1 MLAMAADADSGERR
15 VRVMEYVQE
24 RITTLHDFADEP
36 PAAPTR
42 RTAVVVPMT
51 GREYRT
57 EAATHV
63 LSSLA
68 TLDVA
73 TVIVPLR
80 APRERVGTFDEWL
93 SGFDLEMEVLW
104 CGGPRLDALLEAREL
119 DGESGKGRD
128 VWLALGLA
136 SDHEFVV
143 VHDADALSYSAADVS
158 RLCAPLAD
166 DFSFVKG
173 YYARIEQNQLFG
185 RLFRL
190 FYAPL
195 VATLRE
201 RHDAPILDYLGA
213 FRYALAGEFAL
224 TGDLARELRLG
235 RGWGLEIDTLET
247 AFDSGGFADTAQ
259 VDLGIDVHDHRSVS
273 GSDGLAAMSS
283 EVGQALLR
291 AVENHGVT
299 LDYGTLPARYE
310 RTAARFVRQY
320 AADAA
325 HNGFEYDA
333 AGEREQVG
341 AYATAITAPDGDDRL
356 PAWTDAPLSPHE
368 VRDAV
373 REDLA
378 AAKD

>member
-1 MLAMAADADSGERR
+1 
-15 VRVMEYVQE
+15 MEYVQE
-24 RITTLHDFADEP
+24 RITTLHEFSDEP

-51 GREYRT
+51 GHEYRT
-57 EAATHV
+57 DAAAHV
-63 LSSLA
+63 FSLLA

-73 TVIVPLR
+73 TVIVALR
-80 APRERVGTFDEWL
+80 APRERVGALYEWL
-93 SGFDLEMEVLW
+93 SSFDLDIEVLW
-104 CGGPRLDALLEAREL
+104 CGGPRLDALLDARGL
-119 DGESGKGRD
+119 AGASGKGRD

-158 RLCAPLAD
+158 KLCAPLAD
-166 DFSFVKG
+166 GFSFVKG

-201 RHDAPILDYLGA
+201 RYDAPILAYLDA

-247 AFDSGGFADTAQ
+247 AFDSVGFANTAQ
-259 VDLGIDVHDHRSVS
+259 VDLGIDVHDHRAVS
-273 GSDGLAAMSS
+273 GSDGLAAMSR
-283 EVGQALLR
+283 EVGRALLR
-291 AVENHGVT
+291 AVETNGVQP
-299 LDYGTLPARYE
+299 DYDTLPARYE

-325 HNGFEYDA
+325 HNGLEYDTT
-333 AGEREQVG
+333 GEREQVG
-341 AYATAITAPDGDDRL
+341 EYAAAITAPDGDDRL
-356 PAWTDAPLSPHE
+356 PAWTDAPLSPRE

>member
-1 MLAMAADADSGERR
+1 
-15 VRVMEYVQE
+15 MEYVQE

-36 PAAPTR
+36 PAAPTH

-51 GREYRT
+51 DREHRT
-57 EAATHV
+57 DAAAHV
-63 LSSLA
+63 FSSLA
-68 TLDVA
+68 ILDVA
-73 TVIVPLR
+73 TVIVALR
-80 APRERVGTFDEWL
+80 APRERVGAVAEWL
-93 SGFDLEMEVLW
+93 SGFDLDMEILW
-104 CGGPRLDALLEAREL
+104 CGGPRLDALLDERGLGGA
-119 DGESGKGRD
+119 GGKGRD

-136 SDHEFVV
+136 SECEFVV

-158 RLCAPLAD
+158 KLCTPLAD
-166 DFSFVKG
+166 GFSFVKG
-173 YYARIEQNQLFG
+173 YYARIEQSQLFG

-201 RHDAPILDYLGA
+201 RHDAPILEYLGA

-235 RGWGLEIDTLET
+235 RGWGLEIDSLTT
-247 AFDSGGFADTAQ
+247 AFDSAGFANTAQ

-273 GSDGLAAMSS
+273 GSDGLAAMSR

-291 AVENHGVT
+291 AVETNGVT
-299 LDYGTLPARYE
+299 PDYDTLPTRYE
-310 RTAARFVRQY
+310 RTAGRFVDQY

-333 AGEREQVG
+333 ASEREQVG
-341 AYATAITAPDGDDRL
+341 EYAAAITAPDTDDRL
-356 PAWTDAPLSPHE
+356 PAWIDAPLSPRE
-368 VRDAV
+368 VRDMA

>member
-1 MLAMAADADSGERR
+1 
-15 VRVMEYVQE
+15 MEYVQE
-24 RITTLHDFADEP
+24 RITTLHDFSDEP

-57 EAATHV
+57 DAAANV
-63 LSSLA
+63 FSSLA

-73 TVIVPLR
+73 TVIVALR
-80 APRERVGTFDEWL
+80 APRERVGTVVGWL
-93 SGFDLEMEVLW
+93 SEFDLDMEVLW
-104 CGGPRLDALLEAREL
+104 CGGRRLEALLAERSL
-119 DGESGKGRD
+119 DGEGGKGRD

-158 RLCAPLAD
+158 KLCAPLAD

-173 YYARIEQNQLFG
+173 YYARIERKQLFG

-201 RHDAPILDYLGA
+201 RRDAPVLAYLGA

-247 AFDSGGFADTAQ
+247 AFDSAGFAHTAQ
-259 VDLGIDVHDHRSVS
+259 VDLGVDVHDHRAVS
-273 GSDGLAAMSS
+273 GADGLAAMSR
-283 EVGQALLR
+283 EVGRALLR
-291 AVENHGVT
+291 AVEDHGVVP
-299 LDYGTLPARYE
+299 DYDTLPTRYE

-341 AYATAITAPDGDDRL
+341 EYAAAITAPATDDRL
-356 PAWTDAPLSPHE
+356 PAWTDAPLSPRE
-368 VRDAV
+368 VRDVVQKDLTAV
-373 REDLA
+373 
-378 AAKD
+378 KD